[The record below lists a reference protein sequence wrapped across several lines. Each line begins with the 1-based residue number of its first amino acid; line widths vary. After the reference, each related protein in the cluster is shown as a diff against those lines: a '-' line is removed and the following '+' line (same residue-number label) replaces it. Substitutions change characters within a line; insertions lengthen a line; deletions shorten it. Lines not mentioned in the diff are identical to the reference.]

1 MPFISAALARIRR
14 AECDP
19 SSMTPPSSIFRVA
32 PYSPSTSRVT
42 VHRDNAAHLHKFLA
56 DEGMALEAM
65 TEATGT
71 VLRGYVDE
79 AGGRHLEAE
88 VDIITFVADATPSMF
103 LPGHLVDVSLGG
115 AELVRPELERSEL
128 VWQRLVRRL
137 GSVGVGKRYCRRA
150 A

>member
-1 MPFISAALARIRR
+1 
-14 AECDP
+14 
-19 SSMTPPSSIFRVA
+19 MTPPSSIFRVA

-88 VDIITFVADATPSMF
+88 VDIITFVADATPSM
-103 LPGHLVDVSLGG
+103 LQPLLQRWLDGIGADAPETLQSSDEPPGTVTAVN
-115 AELVRPELERSEL
+115 P
-128 VWQRLVRRL
+128 
-137 GSVGVGKRYCRRA
+137 
-150 A
+150 